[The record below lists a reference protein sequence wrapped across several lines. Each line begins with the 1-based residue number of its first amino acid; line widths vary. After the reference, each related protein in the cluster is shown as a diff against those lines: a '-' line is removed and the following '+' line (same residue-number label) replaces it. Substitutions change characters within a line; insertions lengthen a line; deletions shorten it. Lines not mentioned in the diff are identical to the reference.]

1 MNKTQVSKYA
11 AATLSAALGIGILMT
26 TTKLDIP
33 ECTNSKVLSSTV
45 ALWKQ
50 QELLNHGKVED
61 GRLREPFEMPLK
73 ISNGRSCSAEL
84 LVNGQPT
91 GSISYTVMRPINGA
105 AGMVTLD

>member
-1 MNKTQVSKYA
+1 MNNTHVAKYA
-11 AATLSAALGIGILMT
+11 AAALSAALGIGIVMA

-33 ECTNSKVLSSTV
+33 ECTNSKVLSSVV

-50 QELLNHGKVED
+50 QELANNGKVED
-61 GRLREPFEMPLK
+61 GRLKEPFEMPLK

-84 LVNGQPT
+84 LVNGQPS
-91 GSISYTVMRPINGA
+91 GSISYTIMRPINGA